1 VVIMA
6 RVITVN
12 DVLDGHVV
20 LDIECLDRIYLNAYV
35 PILQSS
41 GQVVAFMTQHLGMPI
56 PSPALMEKIST
67 RFRRAVE
74 SFASANGIPWVRFG
88 KDDRKIDVMTPYL
101 DQQAA
106 TGRSG
111 VAAVGVAQ
119 EFQRV
124 WAAYQR
130 DTQTAAPQYTFAKA
144 DRRVTCYYFY
154 LWDEDFG
161 AAFIKVCAYFPYPA
175 KIWVNGHEWAKRQAR
190 KAGIGFTALS
200 NGFAA
205 CDDPDGLQAICDR
218 LQPGTIEVFAQ
229 RWLHRLPMPFGRKD
243 QLAGY
248 WWETSMRQV
257 EVSRTI
263 VFDAP
268 RRARGFF
275 EALIGDNLDIGRPA
289 NVEIIFARRIR
300 RDTPGTFRTAIDRPA
315 IGPDAGGVVLN
326 VFYKHSRIKQY
337 LKDGRAMRIET
348 VINGPR
354 DLRCNARLPNLAELQ
369 DKARAINRRIL
380 DAERA
385 GQGTVLASPAFERI
399 AHPSVTA
406 DGRRTPALRFGD
418 PRVMAL
424 AGALCATLLAA
435 TGITNKSLRALMTG
449 LLAAPYTPGQMTY
462 DLRRLRLAGLIRRI
476 EHTNTYVLSPDGIR
490 VAVFY
495 TKLHNRLLRPLL
507 AADQPQA
514 PPGLRQALRA
524 IDQHVDDYIT
534 RARLGKAARKL
545 DTNVQKLATKDR

>member
-1 VVIMA
+1 MSA
-6 RVITVN
+6 RVVTVN
-12 DVLDGHVV
+12 EVLAGHSVLDV
-20 LDIECLDRIYLNAYV
+20 ECLDRVYLNAYV

-41 GQVVAFMTQHLGMPI
+41 GQVVAFMTQHLDLPI
-56 PSPALMEKIST
+56 PSPALFDKIGQK
-67 RFRRAVE
+67 FRRAVAA
-74 SFASANGIPWVRFG
+74 FAEDNQIPWVRFR
-88 KDDRKIDVMTPYL
+88 KEDRKAEVMAPYL
-101 DQQAA
+101 DRQAA
-106 TGRSG
+106 TGRTG
-111 VAAVGVAQ
+111 VAAIGVAQ

-124 WAAYQR
+124 WTAYQR
-130 DTQTAAPQYTFAKA
+130 ETKTAAPQFTFAKA

-154 LWDEDFG
+154 LWDAGFG
-161 AAFIKVCAYFPYPA
+161 PAFIKVCSYFPYPA
-175 KIWVNGHEWAKRQAR
+175 KVWVNGHEWAKRQAA
-190 KAGIGFTALS
+190 KAGIGFTELS

-205 CDDPDGLQAICDR
+205 CDDPAGLQAICDR
-218 LQPGTIEVFAQ
+218 LGPGTIEVFAQ
-229 RWLHRLPMPFGRKD
+229 RWLHRLPMPLSD
-243 QLAGY
+243 YDEACGY
-248 WWETSMRQV
+248 WWELSMRQI

-275 EALIGDNLDIGRPA
+275 EALIADNLDIGRPA
-289 NVEIIFARRIR
+289 SVQIIFGRRIQR
-300 RDTPGTFRTAIDRPA
+300 NTQGVFRTAIDRPVL
-315 IGPDAGGVVLN
+315 GPDTGGVVVN

-348 VINGPR
+348 VINAPR
-354 DLRCNARLPNLAELQ
+354 DLGCNARLHNLAELQ
-369 DKARAINRRIL
+369 AKARACNRRIL
-380 DAERA
+380 EAERA

-418 PRVMAL
+418 PRVQAL
-424 AGALCATLLAA
+424 AGALCQTLLAA

-449 LLAAPYTPGQMTY
+449 LLHAPYSPGQMTY

-476 EHTNTYVLSPDGIR
+476 DHTNRYTLTADGIR

-514 PPGLRQALRA
+514 PAELRAALRA
-524 IDQHVDDYIT
+524 IDQHVDNYISQ
-534 RARLGKAARKL
+534 ARLSQTA
-545 DTNVQKLATKDR
+545 